1 MSSEPVALAVPEEV
15 PWKRLSAKAPLAAL
29 VPLSATIGRM
39 LLGALLPTYFAGER
53 GLPVVLW
60 GIVLSI
66 AVLLL
71 AAGLYEVATTSYR
84 VVGAQLEI
92 RSGIF
97 TRTSRFIEAA
107 RVQNTEVLQPFVSK
121 LLGLV
126 EVKVETASGGK
137 ADGHLRGLT
146 PEEAQALIHALQAVR
161 GEGTAAVLLP
171 GEAAPEERVLSEAHL
186 GGLLLYGATALG
198 LGVIAVVMGALHEIT
213 ETFHKLLLPWMEAHW
228 DALAAPGMGWLAATV
243 AALAGLF
250 GLWLVSGV
258 RAVLQFHGFRLV
270 DTGTHL
276 RAVGGLITRR
286 QVTVRRAR
294 IQQVV
299 LDEPF
304 LRRTLGFGSVE
315 VETAGVRTGKE
326 SADRAEL
333 LVPVVPTA
341 RMPELLREFVPELP
355 DDMPFQRAHP
365 KALLRARIRAVG
377 PERAG
382 GGASDLVLGS
392 MGRGGMAAA
401 ARAVAGRL
409 VRLALPGVARHGSP
423 GGGAPGLLAQAH
435 DSGAALPHPVRPRET
450 GTAGARLRHRARAH
464 RRGGVVRHPAQRGL
478 GGSPV
483 AHRRAP
489 RPASHASQLACT
501 ASRIGLRP
509 PLLHPQD
516 GVIGLQDFQR
526 LGWMGVSVEEDPQ
539 ATIPF
544 VRPAAPE
551 RLRGVTPAD
560 GPLDECSIGPELDA
574 AAATCPRKR
583 VVRRPVHRRP
593 GGILLEGVPPAAEE
607 RCG

>member
-1 MSSEPVALAVPEEV
+1 MSSEPVALAPPEEV
-15 PWKRLSAKAPLAAL
+15 SWKRLSAKAPLAAL
-29 VPLSATIGRM
+29 VPLSGTIGRM

-60 GIVLSI
+60 VIVLSM

-71 AAGLYEVATTSYR
+71 AAMLYEVATTSYR
-84 VVGAQLEI
+84 VVDAQLEI
-92 RSGIF
+92 RSGVF

-146 PEEAQALIHALQAVR
+146 PEDAQALIHALQTVR
-161 GEGTAAVLLP
+161 GESTATVLLP

-228 DALAAPGMGWLAATV
+228 DAVAAPGMGWLAAAV

-250 GLWLVSGV
+250 GLWLVSGA

-326 SADRAEL
+326 AADRAEL

-355 DDMPFQRAHP
+355 DAMPFQRAHP

-377 PERAG
+377 LSVLVAAPATWFW
-382 GGASDLVLGS
+382 GAWGAVAWLLLPAQLLGAWFDWRFQGWLLTEALVVVRQGFWRRRTTVVQRS
-392 MGRGGMAAA
+392 RIQS
-401 ARAVAGRL
+401 ARAIQGPLERGYGIGHVRIDVAGSH
-409 VRLALPGVARHGSP
+409 VVLPGVGWQEAQSLIDVLPARRPARRISP
-423 GGGAPGLLAQAH
+423 
-435 DSGAALPHPVRPRET
+435 
-450 GTAGARLRHRARAH
+450 ARL
-464 RRGGVVRHPAQRGL
+464 
-478 GGSPV
+478 
-483 AHRRAP
+483 
-489 RPASHASQLACT
+489 
-501 ASRIGLRP
+501 
-509 PLLHPQD
+509 
-516 GVIGLQDFQR
+516 
-526 LGWMGVSVEEDPQ
+526 
-539 ATIPF
+539 
-544 VRPAAPE
+544 
-551 RLRGVTPAD
+551 
-560 GPLDECSIGPELDA
+560 
-574 AAATCPRKR
+574 
-583 VVRRPVHRRP
+583 P
-593 GGILLEGVPPAAEE
+593 G
-607 RCG
+607 

>member
-1 MSSEPVALAVPEEV
+1 MSSEPVALAPPEEV
-15 PWKRLSAKAPLAAL
+15 PWKRLSAKAPLGAL

-60 GIVLSI
+60 AIVLSI

-71 AAGLYEVATTSYR
+71 AAGLYEVATMSYR

-92 RSGIF
+92 RSGIL

-146 PEEAQALIHALQAVR
+146 PEDAQALIHALQTVR
-161 GEGTAAVLLP
+161 AEGTAAVLLP
-171 GEAAPEERVLSEAHL
+171 GESAPEERVLSEAHL

-228 DALAAPGMGWLAATV
+228 DALAAPGIGWLAATV
-243 AALAGLF
+243 VALAGLF
-250 GLWLVSGV
+250 GLWLVSGA

-315 VETAGVRTGKE
+315 VETAGVRTGRE

-355 DDMPFQRAHP
+355 DAMTFQRAHP

-377 PERAG
+377 LSVLVAAPATWFW
-382 GGASDLVLGS
+382 GAWG
-392 MGRGGMAAA
+392 
-401 ARAVAGRL
+401 AVAWLLLPAQLLGAWFDWRFQGWL
-409 VRLALPGVARHGSP
+409 ITEALVVVRQGFWRRRTTVVQRSRIQSVRARQGPLERGYGIGHVRIDVAGSHVILPCVGWEEAQSLIDVLPARRPARRTPPVRLPG
-423 GGGAPGLLAQAH
+423 
-435 DSGAALPHPVRPRET
+435 
-450 GTAGARLRHRARAH
+450 
-464 RRGGVVRHPAQRGL
+464 
-478 GGSPV
+478 
-483 AHRRAP
+483 
-489 RPASHASQLACT
+489 
-501 ASRIGLRP
+501 
-509 PLLHPQD
+509 
-516 GVIGLQDFQR
+516 
-526 LGWMGVSVEEDPQ
+526 
-539 ATIPF
+539 
-544 VRPAAPE
+544 
-551 RLRGVTPAD
+551 
-560 GPLDECSIGPELDA
+560 
-574 AAATCPRKR
+574 
-583 VVRRPVHRRP
+583 
-593 GGILLEGVPPAAEE
+593 
-607 RCG
+607 

>member
-1 MSSEPVALAVPEEV
+1 MSFEPVALAAPEEV
-15 PWKRLSAKAPLAAL
+15 SWKRLSAKAPLAAL
-29 VPLSATIGRM
+29 VPLSGTIGRM

-60 GIVLSI
+60 VIVLSM

-71 AAGLYEVATTSYR
+71 AAMLYEVATTSYR
-84 VVGAQLEI
+84 VVDAQLEI
-92 RSGIF
+92 RSGVF

-146 PEEAQALIHALQAVR
+146 PEEAQALIHALQTVR
-161 GEGTAAVLLP
+161 GGGTATVLLP
-171 GEAAPEERVLSEAHL
+171 GEAGQEERVLSEAHL

-228 DALAAPGMGWLAATV
+228 DAVAAPGMGWLAATV

-250 GLWLVSGV
+250 GLWLVSGA

-299 LDEPF
+299 LDEPL

-326 SADRAEL
+326 ASDRAEL

-355 DDMPFQRAHP
+355 DAMPFQRAHP
-365 KALLRARIRAVG
+365 KALLRARVRAVG
-377 PERAG
+377 LSVLVAAPATWFW
-382 GGASDLVLGS
+382 GAWGAVAWLLLPAQLLGAWFDWRFQGWLITEALVVVRQGFWRRRTTVVQRS
-392 MGRGGMAAA
+392 RIQS
-401 ARAVAGRL
+401 ARAIQGPLERGYGIGHVRIDVAGSHVVLPSVGWQEAQSLIDVLPAR
-409 VRLALPGVARHGSP
+409 RPARRISPARLPG
-423 GGGAPGLLAQAH
+423 
-435 DSGAALPHPVRPRET
+435 
-450 GTAGARLRHRARAH
+450 
-464 RRGGVVRHPAQRGL
+464 
-478 GGSPV
+478 
-483 AHRRAP
+483 
-489 RPASHASQLACT
+489 
-501 ASRIGLRP
+501 
-509 PLLHPQD
+509 
-516 GVIGLQDFQR
+516 
-526 LGWMGVSVEEDPQ
+526 
-539 ATIPF
+539 
-544 VRPAAPE
+544 
-551 RLRGVTPAD
+551 
-560 GPLDECSIGPELDA
+560 
-574 AAATCPRKR
+574 
-583 VVRRPVHRRP
+583 
-593 GGILLEGVPPAAEE
+593 
-607 RCG
+607 

>member
-1 MSSEPVALAVPEEV
+1 MSSEPVALAPPEEV
-15 PWKRLSAKAPLAAL
+15 SWKRLSAKAPLAAL

-60 GIVLSI
+60 VMVLSV
-66 AVLLL
+66 AMLLL

-84 VVGAQLEI
+84 VVDAQLEI
-92 RSGIF
+92 RSGVF

-146 PEEAQALIHALQAVR
+146 PEDAQALIHALQAVK
-161 GEGTAAVLLP
+161 GERTAAVLLP
-171 GEAAPEERVLSEAHL
+171 GEAAPEERMLSEAHL

-228 DALAAPGMGWLAATV
+228 DAVAAPGMGWLAATV

-250 GLWLVSGV
+250 GLWLVSGA

-326 SADRAEL
+326 AADRAEL

-355 DDMPFQRAHP
+355 DAMPFQRAHP

-377 PERAG
+377 LSVLVAAPATWFW
-382 GGASDLVLGS
+382 GAWGATAWLLLPAQLLGAWFDWRFQGWLITEALVVVRQGFWRRRTTVVQRS
-392 MGRGGMAAA
+392 RIQS
-401 ARAVAGRL
+401 ARAIQGPLERGYGIGHVRIDVAGSH
-409 VRLALPGVARHGSP
+409 VVLPGVGWQEAQSLIGVLPARRPARRISP
-423 GGGAPGLLAQAH
+423 
-435 DSGAALPHPVRPRET
+435 
-450 GTAGARLRHRARAH
+450 ARL
-464 RRGGVVRHPAQRGL
+464 
-478 GGSPV
+478 
-483 AHRRAP
+483 
-489 RPASHASQLACT
+489 
-501 ASRIGLRP
+501 
-509 PLLHPQD
+509 
-516 GVIGLQDFQR
+516 
-526 LGWMGVSVEEDPQ
+526 
-539 ATIPF
+539 
-544 VRPAAPE
+544 
-551 RLRGVTPAD
+551 
-560 GPLDECSIGPELDA
+560 
-574 AAATCPRKR
+574 
-583 VVRRPVHRRP
+583 P
-593 GGILLEGVPPAAEE
+593 G
-607 RCG
+607 

>member
-1 MSSEPVALAVPEEV
+1 MSSEPVALATPEEV
-15 PWKRLSAKAPLAAL
+15 SWKRLSAKAPLAAL
-29 VPLSATIGRM
+29 VPLSGTIGRM

-60 GIVLSI
+60 VIVLSA

-71 AAGLYEVATTSYR
+71 ATMLYEVATTSYR
-84 VVGAQLEI
+84 VVDAQLEI
-92 RSGIF
+92 RSGVF

-146 PEEAQALIHALQAVR
+146 PEDAQALIHALQTVR
-161 GEGTAAVLLP
+161 GESTATVLLP

-228 DALAAPGMGWLAATV
+228 DAVAAPGMGWLAATV

-250 GLWLVSGV
+250 GLWLVSGA
-258 RAVLQFHGFRLV
+258 RAVLRFHGFRLV

-326 SADRAEL
+326 ASDRAEL

-355 DDMPFQRAHP
+355 DAMPFQQAHP
-365 KALLRARIRAVG
+365 KALLRARVRAVG
-377 PERAG
+377 LSVLVAAPATWFW
-382 GGASDLVLGS
+382 GAWG
-392 MGRGGMAAA
+392 
-401 ARAVAGRL
+401 AVAWLLLPAQLLGAWFDWRFQGWLLTEAL
-409 VRLALPGVARHGSP
+409 VVVRQGFWRRRTTVVQRSRIQSVRARQGPLERGYGIGHVRIDVAGSHVILPGVGWEEAQSLIDVLPARRPARRVS
-423 GGGAPGLLAQAH
+423 
-435 DSGAALPHPVRPRET
+435 PVR
-450 GTAGARLRHRARAH
+450 L
-464 RRGGVVRHPAQRGL
+464 
-478 GGSPV
+478 
-483 AHRRAP
+483 
-489 RPASHASQLACT
+489 
-501 ASRIGLRP
+501 
-509 PLLHPQD
+509 
-516 GVIGLQDFQR
+516 
-526 LGWMGVSVEEDPQ
+526 
-539 ATIPF
+539 
-544 VRPAAPE
+544 
-551 RLRGVTPAD
+551 
-560 GPLDECSIGPELDA
+560 
-574 AAATCPRKR
+574 
-583 VVRRPVHRRP
+583 P
-593 GGILLEGVPPAAEE
+593 G
-607 RCG
+607 

>member
-1 MSSEPVALAVPEEV
+1 MSSEPVALAPPEEV
-15 PWKRLSAKAPLAAL
+15 SWKRLSAKAPLAAL
-29 VPLSATIGRM
+29 VPLSGTIGRM

-60 GIVLSI
+60 VIVLSM

-71 AAGLYEVATTSYR
+71 AAMLYEVATTSYR
-84 VVGAQLEI
+84 VVDAQLEI
-92 RSGIF
+92 RSGVF

-137 ADGHLRGLT
+137 ADGHLRGLA
-146 PEEAQALIHALQAVR
+146 PEDAQALIQALQTVR
-161 GEGTAAVLLP
+161 GEGTATVLLP

-228 DALAAPGMGWLAATV
+228 DAVAAPGMGWLAATV

-250 GLWLVSGV
+250 GLWLVSGA
-258 RAVLQFHGFRLV
+258 RAVLQFYGFRLV

-326 SADRAEL
+326 AADRAEL

-341 RMPELLREFVPELP
+341 RMQELLREFVPELP
-355 DDMPFQRAHP
+355 DAMPFQRAHP
-365 KALLRARIRAVG
+365 KALLRARVRAVG
-377 PERAG
+377 LSVLVAAPATWFW
-382 GGASDLVLGS
+382 GAWG
-392 MGRGGMAAA
+392 
-401 ARAVAGRL
+401 AVAWLLLPAQLLGAWFDWRFQGWLLTEAL
-409 VRLALPGVARHGSP
+409 VVVRQGFWRRRTTVVQRSRIQSVRARQGPLERGYGIGHVRIDVAGSHVILPGVGWEEAQSLIDVLPARRPARRVS
-423 GGGAPGLLAQAH
+423 
-435 DSGAALPHPVRPRET
+435 PVR
-450 GTAGARLRHRARAH
+450 L
-464 RRGGVVRHPAQRGL
+464 
-478 GGSPV
+478 
-483 AHRRAP
+483 
-489 RPASHASQLACT
+489 
-501 ASRIGLRP
+501 
-509 PLLHPQD
+509 
-516 GVIGLQDFQR
+516 
-526 LGWMGVSVEEDPQ
+526 
-539 ATIPF
+539 
-544 VRPAAPE
+544 
-551 RLRGVTPAD
+551 
-560 GPLDECSIGPELDA
+560 
-574 AAATCPRKR
+574 
-583 VVRRPVHRRP
+583 P
-593 GGILLEGVPPAAEE
+593 G
-607 RCG
+607 

>member
-1 MSSEPVALAVPEEV
+1 MSSEPVALAPPEEV
-15 PWKRLSAKAPLAAL
+15 SWKRLSAKAPLAAL
-29 VPLSATIGRM
+29 VPLSGTIGRM

-60 GIVLSI
+60 VIVLSM

-71 AAGLYEVATTSYR
+71 AAMLYEVATTSYR
-84 VVGAQLEI
+84 VVDAQLEI
-92 RSGIF
+92 RSGVF

-137 ADGHLRGLT
+137 ADGHLRGLA
-146 PEEAQALIHALQAVR
+146 PEDAQALIQALQTVR
-161 GEGTAAVLLP
+161 GEGTATVLLP

-228 DALAAPGMGWLAATV
+228 DAVAAPGMGWLAATV

-250 GLWLVSGV
+250 GLWLVSGA

-326 SADRAEL
+326 AADRAEL

-355 DDMPFQRAHP
+355 DAMPFQRAHP
-365 KALLRARIRAVG
+365 KALQRARVRAVG
-377 PERAG
+377 LSVLVAAPATWFW
-382 GGASDLVLGS
+382 GAWG
-392 MGRGGMAAA
+392 
-401 ARAVAGRL
+401 AVAWLLLPAQLLGAWFDWRFQGWLLTEAL
-409 VRLALPGVARHGSP
+409 VVVRQGFWRRRTTVVQRSRIQSVRARQGPLERGYGIGHVRIDVAGSHVILPGVGWEEAQSLIDVLPARRPARRVS
-423 GGGAPGLLAQAH
+423 
-435 DSGAALPHPVRPRET
+435 PVR
-450 GTAGARLRHRARAH
+450 L
-464 RRGGVVRHPAQRGL
+464 
-478 GGSPV
+478 
-483 AHRRAP
+483 
-489 RPASHASQLACT
+489 
-501 ASRIGLRP
+501 
-509 PLLHPQD
+509 
-516 GVIGLQDFQR
+516 
-526 LGWMGVSVEEDPQ
+526 
-539 ATIPF
+539 
-544 VRPAAPE
+544 
-551 RLRGVTPAD
+551 
-560 GPLDECSIGPELDA
+560 
-574 AAATCPRKR
+574 
-583 VVRRPVHRRP
+583 P
-593 GGILLEGVPPAAEE
+593 G
-607 RCG
+607 

>member
-1 MSSEPVALAVPEEV
+1 MSSEPVALATPEEV
-15 PWKRLSAKAPLAAL
+15 SWKRLSAKAPLAAL
-29 VPLSATIGRM
+29 VPLSGTIGRM

-60 GIVLSI
+60 VIVLSA

-71 AAGLYEVATTSYR
+71 ATMLYEVATTSYR
-84 VVGAQLEI
+84 VVDAQLEI
-92 RSGIF
+92 RSGVF

-146 PEEAQALIHALQAVR
+146 PEDAQALIHALQTVR
-161 GEGTAAVLLP
+161 GESTATVLLP

-228 DALAAPGMGWLAATV
+228 DAVAAPGMGWLAATV

-250 GLWLVSGV
+250 GLWLVSGA
-258 RAVLQFHGFRLV
+258 RAVLRFHGFRLV

-326 SADRAEL
+326 SSDRAEL

-355 DDMPFQRAHP
+355 DAMPFQRAHP
-365 KALLRARIRAVG
+365 KALLRARVRAVG
-377 PERAG
+377 LSVLVAAPATWFW
-382 GGASDLVLGS
+382 GAWG
-392 MGRGGMAAA
+392 
-401 ARAVAGRL
+401 AVAWLLLPAQLLGAWFDWRFQGWLLTEAL
-409 VRLALPGVARHGSP
+409 VVVRQGFWRRRTTVVQRSRIQSVRARQGPLERGYGIGHVRIDVAGSHVILPGVGWEEAQSLIDVLPARRPARRVS
-423 GGGAPGLLAQAH
+423 
-435 DSGAALPHPVRPRET
+435 PVR
-450 GTAGARLRHRARAH
+450 L
-464 RRGGVVRHPAQRGL
+464 
-478 GGSPV
+478 
-483 AHRRAP
+483 
-489 RPASHASQLACT
+489 
-501 ASRIGLRP
+501 
-509 PLLHPQD
+509 
-516 GVIGLQDFQR
+516 
-526 LGWMGVSVEEDPQ
+526 
-539 ATIPF
+539 
-544 VRPAAPE
+544 
-551 RLRGVTPAD
+551 
-560 GPLDECSIGPELDA
+560 
-574 AAATCPRKR
+574 
-583 VVRRPVHRRP
+583 P
-593 GGILLEGVPPAAEE
+593 G
-607 RCG
+607 

>member
-1 MSSEPVALAVPEEV
+1 MSSEPVALATPEEV
-15 PWKRLSAKAPLAAL
+15 SWKRLSAKAPLAAL
-29 VPLSATIGRM
+29 VPLSGTIGRM

-60 GIVLSI
+60 VIVLSA

-71 AAGLYEVATTSYR
+71 ATMLYEVATTSYR
-84 VVGAQLEI
+84 VVDAQLEI
-92 RSGIF
+92 RSGVF

-146 PEEAQALIHALQAVR
+146 PEDAQALIHALQTVR
-161 GEGTAAVLLP
+161 GESTATVLLL

-228 DALAAPGMGWLAATV
+228 DAVAAPGMGWLAATV

-250 GLWLVSGV
+250 GLWLVSGA
-258 RAVLQFHGFRLV
+258 RAVLRFHGFRLV

-326 SADRAEL
+326 SSDRAEL

-355 DDMPFQRAHP
+355 DAMPFQRAHP
-365 KALLRARIRAVG
+365 KALLRARVRAVG
-377 PERAG
+377 LSVLVAAPATWFW
-382 GGASDLVLGS
+382 GAWG
-392 MGRGGMAAA
+392 
-401 ARAVAGRL
+401 AVAWLLLPAQLLGAWFDWRFQGWLLTEAL
-409 VRLALPGVARHGSP
+409 VVVRQGFWRRRTTVVQRSRIQSVRARQGPLERGYGIGHVRIDVAGSHVILPGVGWEEAQSLIDVLPARRPARRVS
-423 GGGAPGLLAQAH
+423 
-435 DSGAALPHPVRPRET
+435 PVR
-450 GTAGARLRHRARAH
+450 L
-464 RRGGVVRHPAQRGL
+464 
-478 GGSPV
+478 
-483 AHRRAP
+483 
-489 RPASHASQLACT
+489 
-501 ASRIGLRP
+501 
-509 PLLHPQD
+509 
-516 GVIGLQDFQR
+516 
-526 LGWMGVSVEEDPQ
+526 
-539 ATIPF
+539 
-544 VRPAAPE
+544 
-551 RLRGVTPAD
+551 
-560 GPLDECSIGPELDA
+560 
-574 AAATCPRKR
+574 
-583 VVRRPVHRRP
+583 P
-593 GGILLEGVPPAAEE
+593 G
-607 RCG
+607 